1 LTNTIDA
8 QELRHNLYLGC
19 YRRGL

>member
-1 LTNTIDA
+1 VTNTIDA
-8 QELRHNLYLGC
+8 QERRNNLYLGC